1 MKTRVFIRPPVAGD
15 AAAFLRA
22 VRQSRALHR
31 PWVCPPATPGA
42 YQEYLRRIS
51 SDTHCGFLVLHRQ
64 GGRLVGVVNV
74 SNIVRR
80 TFQSASLG
88 YYAFDG
94 FAGQGLMREALQRVL
109 ARAFGQL
116 KLHRLEANIQPDNA
130 PSLALV
136 RRCGFVHE
144 GFSRRFLKLAG
155 RWRDHERWAILAEDW
170 RAARRNVAPGA
181 GASPSRA
188 T

>member
-1 MKTRVFIRPPVAGD
+1 M
-15 AAAFLRA
+15 LY
-22 VRQSRALHR
+22 RQS
-31 PWVCPPATPGA
+31 
-42 YQEYLRRIS
+42 
-51 SDTHCGFLVLHRQ
+51 
-64 GGRLVGVVNV
+64 GRLVGVVNV
-74 SNIVRR
+74 SNIGRR

-109 ARAFGQL
+109 AHAFGPL
-116 KLHRLEANIQPDNA
+116 KLHRLESNIQPDNPA
-130 PSLALV
+130 SLALV
-136 RRCGFVHE
+136 RRCGFVRE

-170 RAARRNVAPGA
+170 RAARRNVDLVPS
-181 GASPSRA
+181 ASPSRA

>member
-1 MKTRVFIRPPVAGD
+1 M
-15 AAAFLRA
+15 
-22 VRQSRALHR
+22 
-31 PWVCPPATPGA
+31 
-42 YQEYLRRIS
+42 
-51 SDTHCGFLVLHRQ
+51 LHRQ